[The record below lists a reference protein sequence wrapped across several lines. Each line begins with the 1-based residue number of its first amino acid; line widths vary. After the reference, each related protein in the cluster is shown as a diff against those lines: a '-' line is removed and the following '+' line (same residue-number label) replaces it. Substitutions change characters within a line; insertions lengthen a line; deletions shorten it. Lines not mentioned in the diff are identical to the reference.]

1 MTSELGAVLADTS
14 GRYDRAG
21 DFVAL
26 VRGRYLSLFIDL
38 IEEAISVA
46 LFAFFGGHVSDA
58 YEPLER
64 AVLDPLTTMQRVELL
79 KQIVAHD
86 KLDASASAF
95 FDGIGSA
102 IECRDLFAH
111 WSISYDAERSPAWEF
126 ILHHTRKTERRRFGA
141 TDAEIE
147 GAFDHL
153 IEMNAE
159 LMTVVTGICVHR
171 GASPN
176 GVSTP

>member
-1 MTSELGAVLADTS
+1 MESELRATLGDTS
-14 GRYDRAG
+14 GRYDRSD

-26 VRGRYLSLFIDL
+26 VRGRYLSMFVDL
-38 IEEAISVA
+38 IEEAVSVA
-46 LFAFFGGHVSDA
+46 LFAFFGGHLSDV

-64 AVLDPLTTMQRVELL
+64 AVLDPMSTPQRIELL

-86 KLDASASAF
+86 KLEQSSTKF
-95 FDGIGSA
+95 FDGIDSA

-111 WSISYDAERSPAWEF
+111 WSISYESDRTPAWEF
-126 ILHHTRKTERRRFGA
+126 ILHHTRKRERRRFGA

-153 IEMNAE
+153 IEMNRE
-159 LMTVVTGICVHR
+159 LMSIVTSICVRR
-171 GASPN
+171 GASPTDGN
-176 GVSTP
+176 A

>member
-1 MTSELGAVLADTS
+1 MESEVRAALGDIS
-14 GRYDRAG
+14 GRFDRAD

-26 VRGRYLSLFIDL
+26 VRGRYLSMFVDL

-46 LFAFFGGHVSDA
+46 LFAFFGGHLSDV

-64 AVLDPLTTMQRVELL
+64 AVLDPLSTTQRIELL

-86 KLDASASAF
+86 KLERSASAF
-95 FDGIGSA
+95 FEGIGSA

-111 WSISYDAERSPAWEF
+111 WSISYASGRSPSWEF
-126 ILHHTRKTERRRFGA
+126 ILHHTRKRERRRFGA

-147 GAFDHL
+147 AAFDHL
-153 IEMNAE
+153 IAMNNQ
-159 LMTVVTGICVHR
+159 LMSIVTSICVRR
-171 GASPN
+171 GASPTEAN
-176 GVSTP
+176 AS